1 MGGWWII
8 KLETQ
13 CLRQQS
19 KLETQALRLGLGFLV
34 FVRMIWIGLV
44 VGQHSKLD
52 PLVTLQTLLTN
63 STVFNQSITIM
74 YLLKFYNCGNHC
86 LIL

>member
-13 CLRQQS
+13 CLRQKS

-44 VGQHSKLD
+44 GWSALKTR
-52 PLVTLQTLLTN
+52 PFGYTSN
-63 STVFNQSITIM
+63 FA
-74 YLLKFYNCGNHC
+74 YKFYCIQSVHHYYVFIK
-86 LIL
+86 IL